1 MTCNSVGRLF
11 LFNHNSLKMK
21 QKIKEALRQ
30 EYKSRLELD
39 DDRLDGVAA
48 FASTFVTDESKI
60 EEFVKNEAT
69 LAMLKSYQSVL
80 DKDRAKRNKPE
91 PAPKPSDNGNKPPET
106 NPEPKPQGLDVDA
119 LVERLNTAWE
129 QKLQPLQEE
138 LNAFKTAQSQ
148 KSAVA
153 ALDELK
159 ATWDYAKGYPDESEY
174 AYNMAMGIYNGIGK
188 TWTAE
193 QLTAKYKETFNERV
207 GKKGID
213 TTKPFQ
219 SDGGAG
225 DGNLDMSEWESSM
238 KDLGWEVP
246 KDN

>member
-1 MTCNSVGRLF
+1 
-11 LFNHNSLKMK
+11 MK

-91 PAPKPSDNGNKPPET
+91 PTPKPSDNGNNPPET
-106 NPEPKPQGLDVDA
+106 KPEDDKVPAWAQQLLEQNKALAEQNKSFAEKLSAFESAKTAELAVKQAQEKFGADEWVNGYPELRDSAWAQAMRIYDRTGKSMTADELHTEAMEIFKPLAKAKGLDI
-119 LVERLNTAWE
+119 
-129 QKLQPLQEE
+129 
-138 LNAFKTAQSQ
+138 S
-148 KSAVA
+148 
-153 ALDELK
+153 
-159 ATWDYAKGYPDESEY
+159 
-174 AYNMAMGIYNGIGK
+174 
-188 TWTAE
+188 
-193 QLTAKYKETFNERV
+193 
-207 GKKGID
+207 
-213 TTKPFQ
+213 KPFQ

-225 DGNLDMSEWESSM
+225 AKPDFSADVELLKSEGVDFGE
-238 KDLGWEVP
+238 
-246 KDN
+246 

>member
-1 MTCNSVGRLF
+1 
-11 LFNHNSLKMK
+11 MK

-91 PAPKPSDNGNKPPET
+91 PTPKPSDNGNNPPEP
-106 NPEPKPQGLDVDA
+106 NPEPKPQDTPDIAAIVA
-119 LVERLNTAWE
+119 QAVAAAIN
-129 QKLQPLQEE
+129 PLQEK
-138 LNAFKTAQSQ
+138 LNAFETAKTAELAVKQAQEKFGADEWVNGYPELRDSAWAQ
-148 KSAVA
+148 AMRIYDRTGKSMTA
-153 ALDELK
+153 DELHTEAMEIFK
-159 ATWDYAKGYPDESEY
+159 PLAKAKGLDIS
-174 AYNMAMGIYNGIGK
+174 
-188 TWTAE
+188 
-193 QLTAKYKETFNERV
+193 
-207 GKKGID
+207 
-213 TTKPFQ
+213 KPFQ

-225 DGNLDMSEWESSM
+225 GEAELDMTEVM
-238 KDLGWEVP
+238 KIYQKSGRVQGKE
-246 KDN
+246 

>member
-1 MTCNSVGRLF
+1 
-11 LFNHNSLKMK
+11 MK
-21 QKIKEALRQ
+21 QKIKEALKQKYGTRAN
-30 EYKSRLELD
+30 KELGQLQLGIGD
-39 DDRLDGVAA
+39 EVFERVAA
-48 FASTFVTDESKI
+48 SVETFITDESAI
-60 EEFVKNEAT
+60 EGFVNSENT
-69 LAMLKSYQSVL
+69 LNLLKSYQSVN
-80 DKDRAKRNKPE
+80 DRLRAAEAKNE
-91 PAPKPSDNGNKPPET
+91 PTPKPSDNGNNPPET

-159 ATWDYAKGYPDESEY
+159 ATWGYAKGYPDESEY

-225 DGNLDMSEWESSM
+225 DNVQARFEAMAKRQQERQGAVAE
-238 KDLGWEVP
+238 
-246 KDN
+246 

>member
-1 MTCNSVGRLF
+1 
-11 LFNHNSLKMK
+11 MK

-91 PAPKPSDNGNKPPET
+91 PTPKPSDNGNNPPET
-106 NPEPKPQGLDVDA
+106 KPEGDKVPAWAQQLLEQNKALAEQNKSFAEKLSAFESAKTAELAVKQAQEKFGADEWVNGYPELRDSAWAQAMRIYDRTGKSMTADELHAEAMEIFKPLAKAKGLDI
-119 LVERLNTAWE
+119 
-129 QKLQPLQEE
+129 
-138 LNAFKTAQSQ
+138 S
-148 KSAVA
+148 
-153 ALDELK
+153 
-159 ATWDYAKGYPDESEY
+159 
-174 AYNMAMGIYNGIGK
+174 
-188 TWTAE
+188 
-193 QLTAKYKETFNERV
+193 
-207 GKKGID
+207 
-213 TTKPFQ
+213 KPFQ

-225 DGNLDMSEWESSM
+225 GEAELDMTEVM
-238 KDLGWEVP
+238 KIYQKSGRVQGKE
-246 KDN
+246 